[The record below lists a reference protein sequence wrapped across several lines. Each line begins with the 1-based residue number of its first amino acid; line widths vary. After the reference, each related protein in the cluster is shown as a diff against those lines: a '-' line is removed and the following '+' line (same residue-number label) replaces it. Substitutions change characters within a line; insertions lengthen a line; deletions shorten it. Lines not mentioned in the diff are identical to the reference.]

1 MKKCFFVGLLI
12 SIVPVMCLGESVR
25 FTQLVREKQRKMA
38 ELEKCMG
45 STKGLKIA
53 GISTLGLS
61 AVGVAANVVEA
72 QKIKEYETKK
82 TAAEKDIEKF
92 NKEIAEIEKCKN
104 EGKEYKDG
112 KCVAPSSNKKSTD
125 NYDENIVGV
134 AFLHNGT
141 CRVYTENHEQNDVA
155 QEQCSEKLSKGS
167 WLVTKDG
174 ESITGDSM
182 CASNGVNVPYV
193 TNRFPISV
201 GEYCWCKINFGPG
214 ASSDWILS
222 TDAINSIPYKCENY
236 CAHSC
241 AYAAL
246 NNSLNTPTESK
257 NDNNSNP
264 KSNEGNSDNPTNPNS
279 GSSNSNSG
287 NNDKPIQ
294 NADIATYRGMDAVFG
309 NKYRYNIPVP
319 AAPTFVNDGSGQAN
333 GPVTKNNN

>member
-45 STKGLKIA
+45 SIKGLKIA

-92 NKEIAEIEKCKN
+92 NKEIAEIEKCEN

-112 KCVAPSSNKKSTD
+112 KCVVPSSNKKSLD

-141 CRVYTENHEQNDVA
+141 CRVYTENHTQNDVD
-155 QEQCSEKLSKGS
+155 ETQCSNNLSKGS

-174 ESITGDSM
+174 KSITGDSM
-182 CASNGVNVPYV
+182 CASNGMNVLYV
-193 TNRFPISV
+193 TNHSPISV

-222 TDAINSIPYKCENY
+222 TDAINGIPYKCENY
-236 CAHSC
+236 CAHNC
-241 AYAAL
+241 AYGAL
-246 NNSLNTPTESK
+246 NNSLGFSNTPTEEK
-257 NDNNSNP
+257 NQEKKAAKHSA
-264 KSNEGNSDNPTNPNS
+264 SEIGVGNLNLFSPNK
-279 GSSNSNSG
+279 NV
-287 NNDKPIQ
+287 DV
-294 NADIATYRGMDAVFG
+294 ATQRGMDAVFG
-309 NKYRYNIPVP
+309 NEYRLNIPVP
-319 AAPTFVNDGSGQAN
+319 AAPMVADRPMGL
-333 GPVTKNNN
+333 